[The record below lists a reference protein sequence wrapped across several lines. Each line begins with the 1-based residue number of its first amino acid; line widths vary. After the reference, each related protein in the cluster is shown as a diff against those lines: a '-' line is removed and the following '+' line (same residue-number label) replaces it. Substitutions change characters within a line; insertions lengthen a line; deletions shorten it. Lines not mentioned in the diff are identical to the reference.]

1 MGLVTSNQENQNKN
15 EKAHEQNEEH
25 DVPAIDS
32 KDRKLKSNAEKPVT
46 EKAAEKDEKKVL
58 EPETLV
64 EEQAVKEIKDAVT
77 ITKKEDIIKEEAIE
91 KKDPKAIEVPQA
103 QDVKNKDS
111 SLVKEKKM
119 MMVKKKKKKGTTS
132 DTTDTIQFE
141 QIIDTKPEEP
151 EPYIVDE
158 PDSLSEDSSK
168 EVVHTN
174 EKLQI
179 AEEIPVTTLD
189 SSIQSLPSDQKE
201 AEGLPTITVTNEKEK
216 EQKRIS
222 IEEEVKKPAPKESA
236 PQKVMKP
243 KEEKPEVQDKISDKT
258 IAFALQKLLSLTPED
273 LVSVDF
279 PQLKSFEMQ
288 MALVEISEKIGCID
302 LIESLLEEDIKKGAI
317 SEDIGIKLLNI
328 IYLNPK
334 LKTKFL
340 DKIEDI
346 GDDFIDS
353 SKQTKTVLDEKF
365 THLKDKQVILYANDN
380 SFQIH
385 KILNTG
391 EIKTN

>member
-1 MGLVTSNQENQNKN
+1 M
-15 EKAHEQNEEH
+15 
-25 DVPAIDS
+25 
-32 KDRKLKSNAEKPVT
+32 
-46 EKAAEKDEKKVL
+46 
-58 EPETLV
+58 
-64 EEQAVKEIKDAVT
+64 
-77 ITKKEDIIKEEAIE
+77 
-91 KKDPKAIEVPQA
+91 
-103 QDVKNKDS
+103 
-111 SLVKEKKM
+111 
-119 MMVKKKKKKGTTS
+119 
-132 DTTDTIQFE
+132 
-141 QIIDTKPEEP
+141 
-151 EPYIVDE
+151 
-158 PDSLSEDSSK
+158 
-168 EVVHTN
+168 
-174 EKLQI
+174 
-179 AEEIPVTTLD
+179 
-189 SSIQSLPSDQKE
+189 
-201 AEGLPTITVTNEKEK
+201 
-216 EQKRIS
+216 
-222 IEEEVKKPAPKESA
+222 
-236 PQKVMKP
+236 
-243 KEEKPEVQDKISDKT
+243 
-258 IAFALQKLLSLTPED
+258 SLTPED

-365 THLKDKQVILYANDN
+365 THLKDKQVIIYANDN

-391 EIKTN
+391 EIKTNQ